1 MARQN
6 NLVVFAD
13 EIYDKILYDDTAHR
27 AMCTLSDDVLTLSFN
42 GLSKAYRACG
52 FRQGWMVISGP
63 KNRAKGYISGLEL
76 LATMR
81 LCSNVPFQMAI
92 PTALGGYQSINE
104 LIVPGGRLRK
114 QRDLL
119 YELFTNIPGISCV
132 KPKATLYMFPKV
144 DVKKY
149 NIKDDSKMILDL
161 LRQEHLLMVQGTGF
175 NWPKP
180 DHFRITFLPNEEIL
194 TDAAN
199 RLAHFLKNYHQ

>member
-1 MARQN
+1 
-6 NLVVFAD
+6 
-13 EIYDKILYDDTAHR
+13 
-27 AMCTLSDDVLTLSFN
+27 
-42 GLSKAYRACG
+42 
-52 FRQGWMVISGP
+52 
-63 KNRAKGYISGLEL
+63 
-76 LATMR
+76 
-81 LCSNVPFQMAI
+81 
-92 PTALGGYQSINE
+92 
-104 LIVPGGRLRK
+104 
-114 QRDLL
+114 
-119 YELFTNIPGISCV
+119 
-132 KPKATLYMFPKV
+132 MFPKV

>member
-1 MARQN
+1 MLVAAPVAGHIRQAR
-6 NLVVFAD
+6 L
-13 EIYDKILYDDTAHR
+13 HR
-27 AMCTLSDDVLTLSFN
+27 TGN
-42 GLSKAYRACG
+42 GDAGDAPQAEG
-52 FRQGWMVISGP
+52 AQQ
-63 KNRAKGYISGLEL
+63 A
-76 LATMR
+76 
-81 LCSNVPFQMAI
+81 
-92 PTALGGYQSINE
+92 
-104 LIVPGGRLRK
+104 PGHIHHPHVQIQTGK

-199 RLAHFLKNYHQ
+199 RLSHFLKSYHQ